1 MYGPVSGSISA
12 ATTWD
17 ARWEGEELEMA
28 GQNIAAGDI
37 NGDGTSDLV
46 IGSMDHTGTYS
57 ENGAA
62 YIALGPVS
70 GTQLLA
76 DESFATLEGSTSDM
90 NTGMRVDVIADI
102 DGDGMAEVVVGANTY
117 DVSGAADA
125 GATFLFLGGTLYP

>member
-1 MYGPVSGSISA
+1 
-12 ATTWD
+12 
-17 ARWEGEELEMA
+17 MA

-46 IGSMDHTGTYS
+46 IGSMDHTGTYA

-70 GTQLLA
+70 GTQLLT
-76 DESFATLEGSTSDM
+76 DESFATLEGSTTDM
-90 NTGMRVDVIADI
+90 NTGMRVDVIADV
-102 DGDGMAEVVVGANTY
+102 DGDGMAEVVVGANEY
-117 DVSGAADA
+117 DVGAAFNT